1 MLSLQAEAQ
10 PHLTVE
16 SLTSQVDSL
25 HIAEVSENPKTP
37 ININEFLF
45 NPPSTPKTKKRPSTT
60 PMKLSK
66 VKKSKP
72 RNCSPLYSP
81 PSLKESNVLSKTDL
95 KVHSSL
101 LPLFDASEMEKK
113 NQTSFKP
120 KNCFLELIEETVN
133 EANETYLSYLSS
145 QVTPDNVFSTLFA
158 DAKNMKSCIP
168 QEIINGVSYLV
179 SRINEKTYGK
189 NFSVVLIGRDCSISE
204 IDWSSIKGSVR
215 LIELSYSEALI
226 GRDGKVYIPGKV
238 YVNDEGKDSR
248 FVFTRE
254 DVDINI
260 SNVEIHCI

>member
-1 MLSLQAEAQ
+1 MLSLQAETQ

-16 SLTSQVDSL
+16 SLTSQIDTI
-25 HIAEVSENPKTP
+25 HISENPKTP
-37 ININEFLF
+37 NNANEFLF
-45 NPPSTPKTKKRPSTT
+45 NPPSTPKTKKRSSTT

-72 RNCSPLYSP
+72 RNCTPLYSP
-81 PSLKESNVLSKTDL
+81 PSLKESNDLSKTDL

-101 LPLFDASEMEKK
+101 LPLFDSSEMEKK

-133 EANETYLSYLSS
+133 ETNETYLSYLSS
-145 QVTPDNVFSTLFA
+145 QATPDNVFSTLFT
-158 DAKNMKSCIP
+158 DGKNMKSCVP
-168 QEIINGVSYLV
+168 QETINGISYLV
-179 SRINEKTYGK
+179 KKINEKTYGK
-189 NFSVVLIGRDCSISE
+189 NFTVVLIGRDCSVSE
-204 IDWSSIKGSVR
+204 MDWRSIEGNVR
-215 LIELSYSEALI
+215 MVELSYAEGMV

-238 YVNDEGKDSR
+238 YVNDECKDSR
-248 FVFTRE
+248 FVFIKG

>member
-37 ININEFLF
+37 INVNEFLF

-60 PMKLSK
+60 PMNLSK

-72 RNCSPLYSP
+72 RNCTPLYSP

-179 SRINEKTYGK
+179 SRINEKTYDK

-254 DVDINI
+254 DADINI

>member
-37 ININEFLF
+37 INVNEFLF

-72 RNCSPLYSP
+72 RNCTPLYSP

-133 EANETYLSYLSS
+133 EANENYLSYLSS
-145 QVTPDNVFSTLFA
+145 QATPDNVFSTLFT

-168 QEIINGVSYLV
+168 QDIINGISYVVERL
-179 SRINEKTYGK
+179 NEKTYEK
-189 NFSVVLIGRDCSISE
+189 NFNVVLIGRDCSISE
-204 IDWSSIKGSVR
+204 MEWNNIKENVR
-215 LIELSYSEALI
+215 MIELSYREALI

-238 YVNDEGKDSR
+238 HVNNECKDGR
-248 FVFTRE
+248 FIFTKGE
-254 DVDINI
+254 VGINI